1 MNWNQFRGWLNGGE
15 MNNFQGEIWKEI
27 AGSHFGAERVIW
39 HIVNE
44 MEVNSDNKFD
54 RNSNNTSHSPP
65 WQSHPCSCRKPSWR
79 SRMTW
84 VSWWSS
90 PWSSCHR
97 LQPDGSPCAL
107 VLIKMC
113 FDDDLDQKCCLIGL
127 GKKTDEQT
135 YTYALVLSL
144 SFTVSS
150 IFRTRITC
158 LSPFYWRQ
166 FHVPQRFQSIP
177 TKKWTRSHLCP
188 PLVKLVITK
197 CTIDN
202 IKCNYANALIF
213 RCKSTAD
220 LACFKQTDK
229 IFLMSSRCGGW
240 GGITKN
246 VSWSDRKNRSKID

>member
-1 MNWNQFRGWLNGGE
+1 MFPCLINFFTSQVCLLPKTNTLLKTEQMGAFLKMTYFAARAIRKPERTGSKKGIFGKNPKKMRELKLISRLINGDE

-107 VLIKMC
+107 AWSKCPLMMTLIKML
-113 FDDDLDQKCCLIGL
+113 FD
-127 GKKTDEQT
+127 
-135 YTYALVLSL
+135 
-144 SFTVSS
+144 
-150 IFRTRITC
+150 
-158 LSPFYWRQ
+158 W
-166 FHVPQRFQSIP
+166 
-177 TKKWTRSHLCP
+177 
-188 PLVKLVITK
+188 
-197 CTIDN
+197 
-202 IKCNYANALIF
+202 
-213 RCKSTAD
+213 
-220 LACFKQTDK
+220 
-229 IFLMSSRCGGW
+229 
-240 GGITKN
+240 
-246 VSWSDRKNRSKID
+246 SW